1 MSALAYFAIRQ
12 GVIVSGSDM
21 TQSHVTDALVK
32 EGAKVYIGH
41 NISNITPDI
50 DLVIFTGAISENNV
64 ELTYAKQLGIPQME
78 RSEYLG
84 LISKNYNTI
93 ISIAGTHG
101 KTTTTSLLGDIL
113 IGAKLNPT
121 IHLGGESVRFGNAH
135 IGGREYFV
143 TEACEYRNSFKYLH
157 SDFAVITNIEA
168 DHLDYYKTFE
178 NVKNAFISFANS
190 SKNVVV
196 WNNRWLKEVVNS
208 NLIFV
213 GTKKSDT
220 FFVCNIKRNASG
232 KYSYIIKCNN
242 EELAKISLNYPGVH
256 LVKDSAC
263 AFAVAYMLGI
273 DVTLITDAI
282 CSYKGVKRR
291 FELIGRTKFNIPIIA
306 DYAHH
311 PKEIESTIKSCKMIY
326 KRIMCVFQPHTYTR
340 TRELM
345 TEFVRCF
352 DGVEDIVVYK
362 TYEAREQ
369 YMNEGSARTL
379 YDKIYIENKRYFDSA
394 SDMLNYVENSDNFDL
409 ILVLGAGDIYEY
421 FKNKYSCG

>member
-1 MSALAYFAIRQ
+1 MSALAHFAIKQ
-12 GVIVSGSDM
+12 GIIVSGSDM
-21 TQSHVTDALVK
+21 VQSHITDALVK
-32 EGAKVYIGH
+32 NGAKVYIGH
-41 NISNITPDI
+41 NTSNITPDI
-50 DLVIFTGAISENNV
+50 DLVIFTGAIAENNV
-64 ELTYAKQLGIPQME
+64 ELSYAKQLGIPTME
-78 RSEYLG
+78 RSQYLG
-84 LISKNYNTI
+84 MISEKYNTLISV
-93 ISIAGTHG
+93 AGTHG
-101 KTTTTSLLGDIL
+101 KTTTTSMLGDIL
-113 IGAKLNPT
+113 IDAKLNPT
-121 IHLGGESVRFGNAH
+121 IHLGGESIRFGNAH
-135 IGGREYFV
+135 IGSTEYFI
-143 TEACEYRNSFKYLH
+143 TEACEYRNSFGCLH
-157 SDFAVITNIEA
+157 SDYAIITNIEA
-168 DHLDYYKTFE
+168 DHLDYYKTFD
-178 NVKNAFISFANS
+178 NVKTAFVSFANN

-196 WNNRWLKEVVNS
+196 WGNRWLKEVVNS

-232 KYSYIIKCNN
+232 KYSYTIKYNN

-273 DVTLITDAI
+273 EVTLITDAI
-282 CSYKGVKRR
+282 RSYKGVKRR
-291 FELIGRTKFNIPIIA
+291 FELIGHTKFNTPIIA

-340 TRELM
+340 TKELM
-345 TEFVRCF
+345 TEFVCCF

-369 YMNEGSARTL
+369 YMCEGSARAL
-379 YDKIYIENKRYFDSA
+379 YDKIYIENKHYFDSA
-394 SDMLNYVENSDNFDL
+394 SDMLNYVENSENYDL
-409 ILVLGAGDIYEY
+409 ILVLGAGDIYDY